1 MGSSKDVMEL
11 FAERDLRHLLP
22 QYEGWTIE
30 SVERHKIPGC
40 FYRVSRSKWVGTEVA
55 FIAVSLDPAPG
66 ELLLQT
72 LDSLPAGRGS
82 ITTKYLLTPRGTD
95 TSVVPP
101 HVKILLMTSFAFV
114 DGELVWLTKKKFA
127 RHYPCEPE
135 PVPTEKS
142 AAPAIPSPS
151 SP

>member
-1 MGSSKDVMEL
+1 MEL

-30 SVERHKIPGC
+30 PVEGMKVPGC

-55 FIAVSLDPAPG
+55 FIAVSLDPVPG

-95 TSVVPP
+95 ASAVPP
-101 HVKILLMTSFAFV
+101 QVKILLMTAFAFV
-114 DGELVWLTKKKFA
+114 DGKLIWLTKKKFA
-127 RHYPCEPE
+127 RHYPCAPE
-135 PVPTEKS
+135 PAPTEQS
-142 AAPAIPSPS
+142 SAPATASLS